1 MVRGSKRADGKVER
15 EERIEKVPAA
25 PMGLLALAWLVPGL
39 GHLILGRRVRAAVFA
54 GVILACWVTGLLLH
68 GELAVPR
75 TGSPFSYLAFL
86 ACLGQGAPYIL
97 GRLLHLGL
105 GDPMSAGFGYGNTFL
120 VTAGLMNL
128 LTVLDVSDIARG
140 MKD

>member
-1 MVRGSKRADGKVER
+1 M
-15 EERIEKVPAA
+15 EKAPPA
-25 PMGLLALAWLVPGL
+25 PMGLLAVAWLVPGL
-39 GHLILGRRVRAAVFA
+39 GHLILGRKVRAAVFC
-54 GVILACWVTGLLLH
+54 GVIVACWLTGLMLH

-75 TGSPFSYLAFL
+75 PGAPFSYLAFL
-86 ACLGQGAPYIL
+86 ACLGQGALYIG